1 MTGNRTRADTARLA
15 LLEAILPHATFD
27 GWNEASLAAAAKDAG
42 MSAGEVQLY
51 LTGGVL
57 DLIGF
62 WSLELDRQA
71 REAIGEADLASMKIR
86 ERVTF
91 AVLKRLEAIGHD
103 DEAARNARAR
113 LLLPDAAGL
122 GAKLVWTTSDMI
134 WRALGDPST
143 DFNFYTKRMTLSA
156 VYTSSLSAWLA
167 DMSEDKEEAKAFLD
181 RRIGNVME
189 FEKVKAKVRKAT
201 SGLPDPAGILAK
213 LRYGLGRG

>member
-1 MTGNRTRADTARLA
+1 MTTNRTRADTARLA
-15 LLEAILPHATFD
+15 LLEAILPHAVFD

-42 MSAGEVQLY
+42 MSTGEVQLY

-71 REAIGEADLASMKIR
+71 RETIEDADLAAMKIR

-91 AVLKRLEAIGHD
+91 AVRRRLEAIGSD
-103 DEAARNARAR
+103 EEAARKARAR

-156 VYTSSLSAWLA
+156 VYTSSLTAWLA
-167 DMSEDKEEAKAFLD
+167 DMSEDKAEAAAFLD
-181 RRIGNVME
+181 RRIGNVMQ
-189 FEKVKAKVRKAT
+189 FEKVKAQVRKAT
-201 SGLPDPAGILAK
+201 SGLPDPAGLLAK

>member
-71 REAIGEADLASMKIR
+71 REAIEEADLASMKIR
-86 ERVTF
+86 ELVGTAAEASEAEKHGTVG
-91 AVLKRLEAIGHD
+91 AVALDANGHL
-103 DEAARNARAR
+103 AAATSTGTSRARA
-113 LLLPDAAGL
+113 
-122 GAKLVWTTSDMI
+122 
-134 WRALGDPST
+134 ST
-143 DFNFYTKRMTLSA
+143 WSPRSTK
-156 VYTSSLSAWLA
+156 SSS
-167 DMSEDKEEAKAFLD
+167 
-181 RRIGNVME
+181 
-189 FEKVKAKVRKAT
+189 
-201 SGLPDPAGILAK
+201 
-213 LRYGLGRG
+213 

>member
-1 MTGNRTRADTARLA
+1 MTTNRTRADTARLA
-15 LLEAILPHATFD
+15 LLEAILPHAAFD

-42 MSAGEVQLY
+42 MSPGEVQLY

-71 REAIGEADLASMKIR
+71 RDSIEEADLAAMKIR

-91 AVLKRLEAIGHD
+91 AVRQRLEAIGPNE
-103 DEAARNARAR
+103 EAARKARAR

-156 VYTSSLSAWLA
+156 VYTSSLTAWLA
-167 DMSEDKEEAKAFLD
+167 DMSEDKAEAGAFLD
-181 RRIGNVME
+181 RRIENVMQ
-189 FEKVKAKVRKAT
+189 FEKVKAQVRKAT

-213 LRYGLGRG
+213 LRYGLGRP